1 MMSFDEMLRKFEEGY
16 QYCYLCEIE
25 EFENCPEGVQGGAYD
40 NRLLIAYYLDSKF
53 TNPINVSPVLKR
65 TIYGNRKMYV
75 WKFAFTQEI
84 LEAIQVQK
92 EAGTFSASWFG
103 IWNTRKYSGE
113 EPVVWTPKWYWQ
125 DYVFCG

>member
-1 MMSFDEMLRKFEEGY
+1 MFR
-16 QYCYLCEIE
+16 
-25 EFENCPEGVQGGAYD
+25 VVRYD
-40 NRLLIAYYLDSKF
+40 NRLLIAYYLDGKF

-65 TIYGNRKMYV
+65 TIYGKRKMYV
-75 WKFAFTQEI
+75 WRFAFTQEI
-84 LEAIQVQK
+84 LEVIRVQK

-125 DYVFCG
+125 DYAFADDSFPMKIWQPSSRVNTPTGVPM